1 MLTAAIILAIPL
13 AGIMWGV
20 WELCGILSSGR
31 VKITVYNRLEVRIIK
46 PNEIEVRFENHNR
59 EVGQ

>member
-20 WELCGILSSGR
+20 WELCAVLSHGK
-31 VKITVYNRLEVRIIK
+31 VKVTFFNRLDVTINK
-46 PNEIEVRFENHNR
+46 PAAIEVQFKKPTE
-59 EVGQ
+59 G